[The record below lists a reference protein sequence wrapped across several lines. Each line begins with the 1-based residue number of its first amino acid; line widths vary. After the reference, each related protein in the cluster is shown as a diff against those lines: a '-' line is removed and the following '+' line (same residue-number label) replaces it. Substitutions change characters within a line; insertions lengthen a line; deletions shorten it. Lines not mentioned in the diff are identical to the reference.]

1 MATFNSTNYGKQV
14 GSAGASPSA
23 SYPLAKFIAGK
34 VRYAI
39 IPYVLAGTEAAND
52 IINIV
57 RLKVGAVVIPSLSHI
72 VCEDPG
78 TALTIDIGFAS
89 NVDALCDGAALTTAH
104 DVSFTGAASVTAT
117 AQQYTPVAL
126 ASGDEVIFATVK
138 TATSLT
144 AAAKL
149 LFLVAYVDE

>member
-34 VRYAI
+34 VRYSI

-57 RLKVGAVVIPSLSHI
+57 RLKVGAVVIPSLSI
-72 VCEDPG
+72 L
-78 TALTIDIGFAS
+78 ALPVTWMRCVTVRHLQRHMMCRSLVRRLSLQLRS
-89 NVDALCDGAALTTAH
+89 NIRLLLWQVGMRL
-104 DVSFTGAASVTAT
+104 F
-117 AQQYTPVAL
+117 
-126 ASGDEVIFATVK
+126 
-138 TATSLT
+138 SLR
-144 AAAKL
+144 
-149 LFLVAYVDE
+149 